1 MTTNATAPEIDG
13 LKTRLKETW
22 MAGDYDRFSRYL
34 EQGARVFYEQLDIP
48 AGCQLLDV
56 ACGSGQVALWAA
68 RDGVNVTGVDIA
80 PNLVQR
86 AQARARAERLNARF
100 VEGDAEALPF
110 EDASFDV
117 VISLIGAMFAPR
129 PELVARELLRVCSPG
144 GTIAMGNWT
153 REGFVAPMFKSF
165 AKFIAPSNMPDPV
178 LWGDETVVR
187 ERLGQ
192 GISDLKMTRHHY
204 NFTYPFPPTEVVEFF
219 RQYYGPTNRAFASL
233 DEADVRQLR
242 AELEGLW
249 SSHNRAGDELT
260 VVQAE
265 YLSVVATCLM
275 PRDSL
280 KPYRKEIFT
289 NDRLCF
295 PLME

>member
-1 MTTNATAPEIDG
+1 MSTITITPDIDG
-13 LKTRLKETW
+13 LKTRLRETW

-34 EQGARVFYEQLDIP
+34 EQGARIFYEQLDVP

-68 RDGVNVTGVDIA
+68 RDGVNATGVDIA
-80 PNLVQR
+80 PNLIQR
-86 AQARARAERLNARF
+86 AQMRAKAEGLSARF
-100 VEGDAEALPF
+100 IEGDAEALPF

-117 VISLIGAMFAPR
+117 VTSLVGAMFAPR

-153 REGFVAPMFKSF
+153 REGFVGQMFKTF
-165 AKFIAPSNMPDPV
+165 GKFIAPSGMPAPV

-187 ERLGQ
+187 ERLGH
-192 GISDLKMTRHHY
+192 GVCNLKMTRRHY
-204 NFTYPFPPTEVVEFF
+204 NFTYPFPPAEVVEFF

-233 DEADVRQLR
+233 DEDSAKRLR
-242 AELEGLW
+242 NELEGLW
-249 SSHNRAGDELT
+249 SEHNRAGDELT

-265 YLSVVATCLM
+265 YLEVIAT
-275 PRDSL
+275 RA
-280 KPYRKEIFT
+280 
-289 NDRLCF
+289 
-295 PLME
+295 